1 MIEHKDVIIVGAG
14 PAGVGM
20 ASMLRRIGVE
30 KMLLIDRYEVGA
42 SFIRWPQETRFITP
56 SFYSNPFGHIDLNA
70 VTRDSSPARSAGLE
84 HLDGTAYAKYL
95 QEVLQGCSAEALTST
110 HIIDVSLTQKGS
122 FRLFSSSS
130 QKWETPVL
138 IWATGEYQFPDKNV
152 FEGSEHCLHYSQVNS
167 WSDFKQDDYVIIGGY
182 ESAID
187 AAINLLEQGCRVKLL
202 TRSAPWAKN
211 PIADPSI
218 SLSPWTCQRLQQ
230 VMDNRYF
237 EIYEDADVIS
247 VLKTSSPDGG
257 YRIHTANG
265 RAWCSHQQPILGTGF
280 LCGGGARQLAPF
292 FDWNASGFPLLT
304 PEDASTRFPGLY
316 LVGPQVRHEQHIYC
330 FIYKFRERFAVV
342 AKAVARQLNLP
353 LKDDDLK
360 VLTEDIC
367 CQDESCHC

>member
-130 QKWETPVL
+130 QN
-138 IWATGEYQFPDKNV
+138 G
-152 FEGSEHCLHYSQVNS
+152 
-167 WSDFKQDDYVIIGGY
+167 
-182 ESAID
+182 
-187 AAINLLEQGCRVKLL
+187 KLL
-202 TRSAPWAKN
+202 CS
-211 PIADPSI
+211 SGQLE
-218 SLSPWTCQRLQQ
+218 S
-230 VMDNRYF
+230 
-237 EIYEDADVIS
+237 
-247 VLKTSSPDGG
+247 TSSL
-257 YRIHTANG
+257 IKTCL
-265 RAWCSHQQPILGTGF
+265 RALNTVF
-280 LCGGGARQLAPF
+280 
-292 FDWNASGFPLLT
+292 T
-304 PEDASTRFPGLY
+304 T
-316 LVGPQVRHEQHIYC
+316 VR
-330 FIYKFRERFAVV
+330 
-342 AKAVARQLNLP
+342 
-353 LKDDDLK
+353 
-360 VLTEDIC
+360 
-367 CQDESCHC
+367 

>member
-1 MIEHKDVIIVGAG
+1 MTEHKDVIIVGAG

-20 ASMLRRIGVE
+20 ASLLRRIGVE
-30 KMLLIDRYEVGA
+30 NMLVIDRYEVGA
-42 SFIRWPQETRFITP
+42 SFVRWPQETRFITP
-56 SFYSNPFGHIDLNA
+56 SFYSNPFGQIDLNA
-70 VTRDSSPARSAGLE
+70 VNPASSPALSAGVE

-95 QEVLQGCSAEALTST
+95 QEVLRDSGAEALTST
-110 HIIDVSLTQKGS
+110 HIVEVSLTQKGS
-122 FRLFSSSS
+122 FRLFSSSG
-130 QKWETPVL
+130 QKWVTPVL

-152 FEGSEHCLHYSQVNS
+152 FEGAEHCLHYSRVNS
-167 WSDFKQDDYVIIGGY
+167 WRDFKQDDYVIIGGY
-182 ESAID
+182 ESAVD

-202 TRSAPWAKN
+202 TRSAPWAN
-211 PIADPSI
+211 NHIADPSI
-218 SLSPWTCQRLQQ
+218 SLSPWTRQRLQQ

-237 EIYEDADVIS
+237 EIYEDADVTS

-265 RAWCSHQQPILGTGF
+265 RAWCSHQRPILGTGF

-292 FDWNASGFPLLT
+292 FDWNAAGFPLLT

-342 AKAVARQLNLP
+342 AKAVAQQLNLP
-353 LKDDDLK
+353 LRDDDLK
-360 VLTEDIC
+360 LLTEDIC
-367 CQDESCHC
+367 CQDDRCHC

>member
-1 MIEHKDVIIVGAG
+1 M
-14 PAGVGM
+14 
-20 ASMLRRIGVE
+20 
-30 KMLLIDRYEVGA
+30 
-42 SFIRWPQETRFITP
+42 
-56 SFYSNPFGHIDLNA
+56 
-70 VTRDSSPARSAGLE
+70 
-84 HLDGTAYAKYL
+84 
-95 QEVLQGCSAEALTST
+95 
-110 HIIDVSLTQKGS
+110 
-122 FRLFSSSS
+122 
-130 QKWETPVL
+130 
-138 IWATGEYQFPDKNV
+138 
-152 FEGSEHCLHYSQVNS
+152 
-167 WSDFKQDDYVIIGGY
+167 IIGGY